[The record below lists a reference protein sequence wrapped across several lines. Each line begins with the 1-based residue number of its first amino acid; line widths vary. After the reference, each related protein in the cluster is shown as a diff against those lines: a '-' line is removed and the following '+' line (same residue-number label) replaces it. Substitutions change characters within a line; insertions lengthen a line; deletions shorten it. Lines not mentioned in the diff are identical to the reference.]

1 MTSPWATKYTLN
13 DLVIDASAPPE
24 EMQGLLKKT
33 GAIVL
38 KGLIKPEDISNMMS
52 DFKPHLDALGH
63 SGAGGQWE
71 GSFFPATTKKIP
83 GLATK
88 SRTWVDKV
96 LLNPV
101 LGGLAD
107 FALTRRT
114 KTTISQP
121 GQWSTCKPEINLSGL
136 LEIHPGGDRQD
147 LHRDDALFHQKVVA
161 ASDWT
166 PRREHSIVTLLAL
179 SKVTTANGGTL
190 VIPESHLKGDD
201 IPPPAYEDCLTV
213 EMEAGD
219 CIVIFGSTYHAGG
232 SNTTKVDEPDS
243 VRTMCVT
250 GYKVGYLKQEEN
262 QYLQHD
268 IEEIKKLPLAAQKI
282 LGWDLA
288 VPYMGYV
295 NWLHPLLTLGYD
307 PKDVPQGDDLFY
319 DRQQGS
325 EVLAI

>member
-1 MTSPWATKYTLN
+1 MQLTSTVSVLSS
-13 DLVIDASAPPE
+13 IF
-24 EMQGLLKKT
+24 KT

-38 KGLIKPEDISNMMS
+38 KGLIEPEHVNGMMS
-52 DFKPHLDALGH
+52 DFKPHLDALGD
-63 SGAGGQWE
+63 SGAGEQWE
-71 GSFFPATTKKIP
+71 ESFFPATTKKIP

-101 LGGLAD
+101 LGGIAD
-107 FALTRRT
+107 FALTRCT

-121 GQWSTCKPEINLSGL
+121 GQWSTCKPEINLCGL
-136 LEIHPGGDRQD
+136 LEIHPGGQRQD
-147 LHRDDALFHQKVVA
+147 LHRDDALFHQKVA
-161 ASDWT
+161 GTEEWT

-179 SKVTTANGGTL
+179 SKVTAVNGGTL

-201 IPPPAYEDCLTV
+201 IPPPVYEDCLTV

-232 SNTTKVDEPDS
+232 TNQTKVGEPNS

-262 QYLQHD
+262 QYLQHN
-268 IEEIKKLPLAAQKI
+268 IEEIKKLPIAAQKI

-288 VPYMGYV
+288 IPYMGYV
-295 NWLHPLLTLGYD
+295 NWLHPLLTLGHD
-307 PKDVPQGDDLFY
+307 PKGVPQGDDLFY
-319 DRQQGS
+319 DRQQDS
-325 EVLAI
+325 VVVAI